1 MNFKNHFNCLIKLR
15 KLEVE
20 NVPGMSSLL
29 EFPGTKD
36 IEYFQS
42 ENLFKDNLF
51 KDSEMNRIKC
61 VFLTHA
67 QFSFKHFYFSS
78 SFVWVCLKDIRK
90 ESQTNWHA
98 RLILISTTSKENFPK
113 NSTTDSKFPRYD
125 KQLWYRTTFNNRR
138 LEKNDNQRLSCGNLL
153 SIHSPSFTKQ
163 LIKSLSGTQNP
174 GP

>member
-1 MNFKNHFNCLIKLR
+1 LR

-42 ENLFKDNLF
+42 ENLFKDNVF
-51 KDSEMNRIKC
+51 KDSEMNWIKMC
-61 VFLTHA
+61 FFNPRTIFFQTFLFFFFFCLGLLKRHPERKSNKLA
-67 QFSFKHFYFSS
+67 CSS
-78 SFVWVCLKDIRK
+78 HPHLNDIK
-90 ESQTNWHA
+90 E
-98 RLILISTTSKENFPK
+98 KFPK
-113 NSTTDSKFPRYD
+113 KKSTTDSKFPRYD
-125 KQLWYRTTFNNRR
+125 KQLWYGTTFNNRR
-138 LEKNDNQRLSCGNLL
+138 REKNDNQRLSCGNLL